1 MERIYIHWVHALQR
15 LQAHRPG
22 AYQSIRSAF
31 AGTQTLTTV
40 LFFLTISATFGQAV
54 RLSDKPDQFMAE
66 VQKLMATGGP
76 AAVRAGTDLQTVW
89 SENRLTS
96 QQQERVMALSRKM
109 NQKRL
114 QSATHFVPFYESLY
128 QATQQQPV
136 SPTTIDGLLTIAEKL
151 FDANDPKVFAR
162 SLETTRRFLERRELY
177 ASTYNKLYALGGTV
191 QFRYIDGGSAVSQV
205 GVPQTAADSIA
216 SVKASAERSRF
227 DGWDTPATSDS
238 TQPRSLG
245 VQYIP
250 QRRPIPSAS
259 GAVITLKDVSLA
271 IIANGDSAVLSNT
284 NGDLMLKDGI
294 LVGKGGKFTWAT
306 AGRPDIF
313 VTLSDYAMTTMSP
326 KLMADDVTLSYENR
340 AGAPVKPVNG
350 VFEYVSKKK
359 IGPVT
364 YPRFMS
370 WQNDVKLPDLGAD
383 VEYRGGLAL
392 SGTQMVGASAS
403 GQPSQLIVKYNGKPA
418 FKASSRRF
426 DFSSRLDTARSGLTQ
441 GGLTQAG
448 LKPDSAQNGGFNTD
462 GFSSANSAKSM
473 ISANSASFVGYV
485 DADSVTHPAVKFRY
499 DKNQRIAWL
508 DREQRTDYARVPY
521 ADSYHKFY
529 ILPEVVR
536 WDLPRRKVDFYQV
549 GAKREVPVRFES
561 FDYFQPQR
569 YADLT
574 LDYGFHPLQIVAN
587 YVATKKQPTFLA
599 DDITDFAKANKVSP
613 VALRGALNRMVLEGY
628 LDRDATTNVMRLS
641 RKGTL
646 YVLAYAQKRD
656 YDNFQVQSTFSSNDS
671 TKNAT
676 INLDDK
682 MLTIRGVNQFTLSD
696 SLKIFGFPSDKTLR
710 IGKGRAFTLN
720 GQLKAGT
727 LRYAGRDLKFDYD
740 KFAVGLNKID
750 SITFSSQKLAAQGQS
765 SEMGGDIKYENPG
778 MVYLSGADN
787 KSGRIAGKKST
798 QRLVMPE
805 GMTVYFNQPIRG
817 DKAYSQKVYFKIPAV
832 DNDSLGKGDIAFVGT
847 FHSDGIFPPFKAELR
862 TMPDNTLGFVHKA
875 PATGYPVYGDKK
887 GAASSNVKFTGDLTM
902 DKSGLHADG
911 VLNHLT
917 ASLNTKGML
926 FMADSLIASGEKGE
940 IKEGLSGKA
949 GASQVYFPQVQLNNY
964 SLKWLPRVDSM
975 IITTQKKN
983 FTFYNATTNLDGDLV
998 LRTSGLFGNGTLRR
1012 KDSEVIS
1019 ESIKFNKEGFLASKA
1034 QFKVL
1039 SDKVVNGTAAV
1050 AKPMLL
1056 GTAIDV
1062 DFNQVK
1068 GLVGLSINKN
1078 ISITD
1083 TLQSSLEFP
1092 SAAYK
1097 TSISKAQW
1105 NINAKTIAMK
1115 AGPTLGDVK
1124 TSTFTATAEEQ
1135 EGLMFNGSGALYDV
1149 EKMTLNVSGVPYV
1162 TSADARIYPDKGL
1175 VSIKRNG
1182 EMMALKNAKLELDT
1196 VSLFHRLKNGN
1207 IQILS
1212 RTKFTGD
1219 ATYQFATAKGD
1230 TASIKMGSFELKE
1243 APAVASSTLTADTK
1257 KPTKGRKNATQSG
1270 TTYFTVARAEVDEDD
1285 NLQLAPKML
1294 YKGTIAM
1301 QAPQPDLAMDGFIK
1315 PALKKRPD
1323 LVGGWIPFKEK
1334 VAERLEIKV
1343 DKNLKNEGGQ
1353 PLVAGIHFRLGNAGL
1368 YPTFLSPKEDPKDDD
1383 LFAATG
1389 IMRYD
1394 EKDKVYRIASKA
1406 SDLTSSVIE
1415 AEPVSVSAAAPVD
1428 SVSATVTIKTDSTA
1442 RLALTDSTAS
1452 PDSAARATIAAAPVV
1467 EDVENAF
1474 TFNDARGLMT
1484 FKGRMNLMKAAPN
1497 EYLLSAGSARINID
1511 STQYRFNTLLAFA
1524 FPVPEPLVKNIGDKI
1539 VKANL
1544 EEKNDEA
1551 ADDDLNRLSDK
1562 LTPLI
1567 GQQAVDAYRL
1577 KAQNQHVS
1585 LNQASPKLNAMLV
1598 LSNVNLR
1605 WSTKY
1610 NTFYSTGQLG
1620 VSNMMA
1626 TDINAQMDG
1635 FVEIRKTDNGDEVS
1649 IYVES
1654 SPEVWTFYDY
1664 KPGSTPSSQGQLAII
1679 TSEQEVNDQITATKN
1694 SSKASLDIVPATI
1707 DEKTLFVDRY
1717 LDQYKTKA
1725 KAAPKPKP
1733 QPGQKIVKEEKKKD
1747 EKKKD
1752 KEAEKEGF

>member
-1 MERIYIHWVHALQR
+1 MSAAL
-15 LQAHRPG
+15 
-22 AYQSIRSAF
+22 
-31 AGTQTLTTV
+31 
-40 LFFLTISATFGQAV
+40 GQAV
-54 RLSDKPDQFMAE
+54 RISDKPEQFMAD

-76 AAVRAGTDLQTVW
+76 GAARAGTDLQTVW
-89 SENRLTS
+89 SENRLS
-96 QQQERVMALSRKM
+96 PQQQERVMVLSRKL

-114 QSATHFVPFYESLY
+114 PPATHFAPFYEALY
-128 QATQQQPV
+128 HTTQQQPA
-136 SPTTIDGLLTIAEKL
+136 SSANIDGLLTIAEKL
-151 FDANDPKVFAR
+151 FEANDPKAFAR
-162 SLETTRRFLERRELY
+162 SLDIARRFTERRELY
-177 ASTYNKLYALGGTV
+177 ASTYNKLYAQGGTF
-191 QFRYIDGGSAVSQV
+191 QFRYVEGASAVSQP
-205 GVPQTAADSIA
+205 GQPQTAADSIA
-216 SVKASAERSRF
+216 SAKASADRSRF
-227 DGWDTPATSDS
+227 DGWDTPAASDS

-245 VQYIP
+245 AQYVP
-250 QRRPIPSAS
+250 QRRPIPSVT

-271 IIANGDSAVLSNT
+271 FVSNGDSAVLLNT
-284 NGDLMLKDGI
+284 NGDLMLKDGV
-294 LVGKGGKFTWAT
+294 LVGQGGKFTWAT
-306 AGRPDIF
+306 AGRPDVF
-313 VTLSDYAMTTMSP
+313 VTLSDYALTTMSP
-326 KLMADDVTLSYENR
+326 RLQADDVTLTYGN
-340 AGAPVKPVNG
+340 GAKPVKG

-359 IGPVT
+359 GGPIT

-370 WQNDVKLPDLGAD
+370 WQNDVKLPDLGPD
-383 VEYRGGLAL
+383 LEYRGGLAL
-392 SGTQMVGASAS
+392 SGTQVVGASAS
-403 GQPSQLIVKYNGKPA
+403 GQPAQLIVKYNGKPA

-426 DFSSRLDTARSGLTQ
+426 DFSNSGSNAVADTTG
-441 GGLTQAG
+441 QASTG
-448 LKPDSAQNGGFNTD
+448 NGFNTETPSKA
-462 GFSSANSAKSM
+462 F
-473 ISANSASFVGYV
+473 ISANSAAFVGYV
-485 DADSVTHPAVKFRY
+485 DADSVTHPSVKFRY

-569 YADLT
+569 YSDLT
-574 LDYGFHPLQIVAN
+574 VDYGFHPLQIVAN
-587 YVATKKQPTFLA
+587 YVSTKKQQTFLEG
-599 DDITDFAKANKVSP
+599 DITDFAKAYKVNP
-613 VALRGALNRMVLEGY
+613 VSLRGALNRMVLEGY
-628 LDRDATTNVMRLS
+628 LDRDPATNLMRLS
-641 RKGTL
+641 RKGAL

-656 YDNFQVQSTFSSNDS
+656 YDNFQVQSIFSSNDS

-682 MLTIRGVNQFTLSD
+682 LLTIRGVNQFTLSD
-696 SLKIFGFPSDKTLR
+696 SLKIVAYPSDKTLR
-710 IGKGRAFTLN
+710 VGKGRAFTLN

-740 KFAVGLNKID
+740 KFAMSLNKID
-750 SITFSSQKLAAQGQS
+750 SITFSSQKLAAQGKDA
-765 SEMGGDIKYENPG
+765 EMGGDIKYENPG
-778 MVYLSGADN
+778 TVYLSGADN
-787 KSGRIAGKKST
+787 KSGRIAGKKNT
-798 QRLVMPE
+798 QRLVMPQ
-805 GMTVYFNQPIRG
+805 GMTVYFNQPVRG
-817 DKAYSQKVYFKIPAV
+817 DRTYTEKVYFKIPAI

-847 FHSDGIFPPFKAELR
+847 FYSDGIFPPFKAELK

-875 PATGYPVYGDKK
+875 PAIGYPVYSTKK
-887 GAASSNVKFTGDLTM
+887 GAAPSNVKFTGDLTM
-902 DKSGLHADG
+902 DKNGLHADG

-917 ASLNTKGML
+917 ANLTTKGML
-926 FMADSLIASGEKGE
+926 FMADSLVASGEKGE
-940 IKEGLSGKA
+940 IREGLSGKV
-949 GASQVYFPQVQLNNY
+949 GAAQVYFPQVQLNNY
-964 SLKWLPRVDSM
+964 NLKWWPKADSM
-975 IITTQKKN
+975 VITTQKKN

-998 LRTSGLFGNGTLRR
+998 LRSSGLFGNGTLHR
-1012 KDSEVIS
+1012 KDAEVVS
-1019 ESIKFNKEGFLASKA
+1019 NSIKFNKEGFLANDA

-1039 SDKVVNGTAAV
+1039 SDKVVNGTASV

-1056 GTAIDV
+1056 GNDIDV

-1068 GLVGLSINKN
+1068 GIVGLAINKTT
-1078 ISITD
+1078 SLTD
-1083 TLQSSLEFP
+1083 TVQSSLEFP
-1092 SAAYK
+1092 AAAYK

-1115 AGPTLGDVK
+1115 GDVK

-1135 EGLMFNGSGALYDV
+1135 EALTFNGSGALYDV
-1149 EKMTLNVSGVPYV
+1149 EKMTLNISGVPYV

-1182 EMMALKNAKLELDT
+1182 EMMALKNAKLVLDT
-1196 VSLFHRLKNGN
+1196 ISLFHRLKNGN

-1212 RTKFTGD
+1212 RTRFTGD

-1243 APAVASSTLTADTK
+1243 APAVASGTLTADTK
-1257 KPTKGRKNATQSG
+1257 KASRGRKNAAQPA

-1294 YKGTIAM
+1294 YKGTVTM

-1383 LFAATG
+1383 LFTATG

-1394 EKDKVYRIASKA
+1394 EKDKVYRIASNA
-1406 SDLTSSVIE
+1406 SDLTSSQSGESPAV
-1415 AEPVSVSAAAPVD
+1415 ASTDSVKTASVAKTDSVKTGTTAAAD
-1428 SVSATVTIKTDSTA
+1428 STISTDSTA
-1442 RLALTDSTAS
+1442 RLATVN
-1452 PDSAARATIAAAPVV
+1452 SAVLATVG
-1467 EDVENAF
+1467 EVENAF

-1484 FKGRMNLMKAAPN
+1484 FKGRMNLMKAVPN

-1524 FPVPEPLVKNIGDKI
+1524 FPMQEPLVKLIGDRI
-1539 VKANL
+1539 IKANQ
-1544 EEKNDEA
+1544 EEHNDEA

-1567 GQQAVDAYRL
+1567 GTPAVDAYRL
-1577 KAQNQHVS
+1577 KAQNQHVP

-1598 LSNVNLR
+1598 LANANLR
-1605 WSTKY
+1605 WSTKF

-1635 FVEIRKTDNGDEVS
+1635 FVEIRKTDNGDEAS
-1649 IYVES
+1649 IYLES
-1654 SPEVWTFYDY
+1654 SPDVWVFYDY
-1664 KPGSTPSSQGQLAII
+1664 KPGSTPTSVGQLAVI
-1679 TSEQEVNDQITATKN
+1679 TSEQEINDRLAATKT
-1694 SSKASLDIVPATI
+1694 SGKAALDVVPATI

-1733 QPGQKIVKEEKKKD
+1733 QPGESTRGQKIVKDEKKKD

>member
-1 MERIYIHWVHALQR
+1 MNRLYKIALIS
-15 LQAHRPG
+15 LLPL
-22 AYQSIRSAF
+22 SA
-31 AGTQTLTTV
+31 V
-40 LFFLTISATFGQAV
+40 FGQAV

-76 AAVRAGTDLQTVW
+76 AAVRAGTDLQTIW
-89 SENRLTS
+89 SENRLS
-96 QQQERVMALSRKM
+96 AQQQERVMALSRKL

-114 QSATHFVPFYESLY
+114 PPATHFVSFYEALY
-128 QATQQQPV
+128 QATQQQPA
-136 SPTTIDGLLTIAEKL
+136 SPVNVDGLLTIAEKL
-151 FDANDPKVFAR
+151 FEANDPKTFAR
-162 SLETTRRFLERRELY
+162 SLETARRFMERRELY
-177 ASTYNKLYALGGTV
+177 ASTYNKLYAQGGTF
-191 QFRYIDGGSAVSQV
+191 QFRYVDGGPTSSQP
-205 GVPQTAADSIA
+205 GLPQTAADSLA
-216 SVKASAERSRF
+216 SVKASIERSRF
-227 DGWDTPATSDS
+227 DGWDTPAPSDS

-245 VQYIP
+245 VQYVPHRRSIP
-250 QRRPIPSAS
+250 TVAGP
-259 GAVITLKDVSLA
+259 VITLKDVALA
-271 IIANGDSAVLSNT
+271 IVANGDSAILSNT
-284 NGDLMLKDGI
+284 NGDLMLKDGV
-294 LVGKGGKFTWAT
+294 LVGQGGKFTWET

-313 VTLSDYAMTTMSP
+313 VTLSEYALTTMTP
-326 KLMADDVTLSYENR
+326 KLMADDVTLTYANGSGR
-340 AGAPVKPVNG
+340 ATQTIKG
-350 VFEYVSKKK
+350 VFEYVSRKKG
-359 IGPVT
+359 GPVT

-370 WQNDVKLPDLGAD
+370 WQNDVKLPDLGPD

-403 GQPSQLIVKYNGKPA
+403 GQPAQITVKYNGKPA
-418 FKASSRRF
+418 FKVLSRRF
-426 DFSSRLDTARSGLTQ
+426 DFTVTEAVPTVDNR
-441 GGLTQAG
+441 
-448 LKPDSAQNGGFNTD
+448 PDSTQVGLAQSGFNTTEPV
-462 GFSSANSAKSM
+462 KSTVSGGGKARPL
-473 ISANSASFVGYV
+473 ITASSASFVGYV
-485 DADSVTHPAVKFRY
+485 DTDSVTHPFVKFRY

-508 DREQRTDYARVPY
+508 DREQRTEYARVPY

-529 ILPEVVR
+529 IQPEVVR
-536 WDLPRRKVDFYQV
+536 WDVPRRKVDFYQI

-561 FDYFQPQR
+561 FDYFHPQR
-569 YADLT
+569 YSDLT
-574 LDYGFHPLQIVAN
+574 VDYGFHPLQIVAN
-587 YVATKKQPTFLA
+587 YVATKKQQTFLD
-599 DDITDFAKANKVSP
+599 DDITDFAKVNKVSP

-628 LDRDATTNVMRLS
+628 IDRDPATNVMRLS
-641 RKGTL
+641 RKGVL

-656 YDNFQVQSTFSSNDS
+656 YDNFQVQSIFPSTDS
-671 TKNAT
+671 VKNAT

-682 MLTIRGVNQFTLSD
+682 MLTIRGVERFTLSD
-696 SLKIFGFPSDKTLR
+696 SLKIFGYPSDKTLR

-740 KFAVGLNKID
+740 KFAMSLNKID
-750 SITFSSQKLAAQGQS
+750 SITFSSQKLAAQGQP

-778 MVYLSGADN
+778 TVYLSNADN

-798 QRLVMPE
+798 QRLVMPQ

-817 DKAYSQKVYFKIPAV
+817 DKTYNQKVYFKIPAV
-832 DNDSLGKGDIAFVGT
+832 DNDSLGKGDIAFEGT
-847 FHSDGIFPPFKAELR
+847 FYSDGIFPVFKATLK

-875 PATGYPVYGDKK
+875 SATGYPVYSDKK
-887 GAASSNVKFTGDLTM
+887 GAAASNVKFAGDLVM

-917 ASLNTKGML
+917 ASLNAKNIVFLT
-926 FMADSLIASGEKGE
+926 DSLIASGDKGE

-949 GASQVYFPQVQLNNY
+949 GASQVYFPHVQLNNY
-964 SLKWLPRVDSM
+964 DLKWWPKADSM
-975 IITTQKKN
+975 AIITQKKN

-998 LRTSGLFGNGTLRR
+998 LRTSGLFGHGTLRR

-1019 ESIKFNKEGFLASKA
+1019 NNIKFNKEGFLANNA

-1039 SDKVVNGTAAV
+1039 SDKVVTGTAVV

-1062 DFNQVK
+1062 DFNQTK
-1068 GLVGLSINKN
+1068 GIVGLSINPN
-1078 ISITD
+1078 LSITD

-1115 AGPTLGDVK
+1115 GDVK

-1135 EGLMFNGSGALYDV
+1135 EGLTFNGSGALYDV
-1149 EKMTLNVSGVPYV
+1149 EKMTLNISGVPYV

-1182 EMMALKNAKLELDT
+1182 EMLALKNAKLELDT

-1212 RTKFTGD
+1212 RTRFTGD
-1219 ATYQFATAKGD
+1219 ATYLFATAKGD

-1243 APAVASSTLTADTK
+1243 APAVASNTLTADTK
-1257 KPTKGRKNATQSG
+1257 KPAKGRKNAAQSSA
-1270 TTYFTVARAEVDEDD
+1270 TYFTVARAEVDEDD

-1294 YKGTIAM
+1294 YKGSIIM

-1383 LFAATG
+1383 LFTATG

-1406 SDLTSSVIE
+1406 SDLASTQTDS
-1415 AEPVSVSAAAPVD
+1415 EPASAPATTLGD
-1428 SVSATVTIKTDSTA
+1428 SVKAATVAKVDSTA
-1442 RLALTDSTAS
+1442 KVGGGAAT
-1452 PDSAARATIAAAPVV
+1452 DSAAHVAAANAAATVV

-1484 FKGRMNLMKAAPN
+1484 FKGKLNLMNSAPN
-1497 EYLLSAGSARINID
+1497 EYVLSAGSARVNID
-1511 STQYRFNTLLAFA
+1511 SAQYRFNTLLAFA
-1524 FPVPEPLVKNIGDKI
+1524 FPVPEPIVKSIGDKI

-1577 KAQNQHVS
+1577 KAQNQHVALS
-1585 LNQASPKLNAMLV
+1585 QASPKLNAMLV
-1598 LSNVNLR
+1598 LANANLR

-1620 VSNMMA
+1620 VSNMTA

-1635 FVEIRKTDNGDEVS
+1635 FVEIRKTDNGDEAS

-1654 SPEVWTFYDY
+1654 SPDVWVFYDY
-1664 KPGSTPSSQGQLAII
+1664 KPGSTPTSQGQLAII
-1679 TSEQEVNDQITATKN
+1679 TSEQDINDQLVAFKPAGKTT
-1694 SSKASLDIVPATI
+1694 LDIVAATI

-1725 KAAPKPKP
+1725 KPAPKPKS
-1733 QPGQKIVKEEKKKD
+1733 QPGQSTAPADRREQKVVKEEKKKE

>member
-1 MERIYIHWVHALQR
+1 MKRIYN
-15 LQAHRPG
+15 
-22 AYQSIRSAF
+22 
-31 AGTQTLTTV
+31 TL
-40 LFFLTISATFGQAV
+40 LLCLLTLPATFGQAV
-54 RLSDKPDQFMAE
+54 RISDKPDQFMAD

-76 AAVRAGTDLQTVW
+76 GAIRAGTNLQTVW
-89 SENRLTS
+89 SENRLS
-96 QQQERVMALSRKM
+96 AQQQERVMSISRKM

-114 QSATHFVPFYESLY
+114 QAATYFAPFYEALY
-128 QATQQQPV
+128 NTTQQQPAA
-136 SPTTIDGLLTIAEKL
+136 PANIDGLLTIAEKL
-151 FDANDPKVFAR
+151 FEANDPKGLAR
-162 SLETTRRFLERRELY
+162 SMEIARRFTERHELY
-177 ASTYNKLYALGGTV
+177 ASNYNKLYAAGGTF
-191 QFRYIDGGSAVSQV
+191 QFRYVEGTQPMSQS
-205 GVPQTAADSIA
+205 GTAQSTADSVA
-216 SVKASAERSRF
+216 SAKASAERSRF
-227 DGWDTPATSDS
+227 DGWDTPAADS
-238 TQPRSLG
+238 TQARPLG
-245 VQYIP
+245 VQYVP
-250 QRRPIPSAS
+250 QRRPLPSVA
-259 GAVITLKDVSLA
+259 GAVITLKDASLA
-271 IIANGDSAVLSNT
+271 IVANGDSAILENT
-284 NGDLMLKDGI
+284 SGDLMLKDGFF
-294 LVGKGGKFTWAT
+294 VGNGGKFTWAT

-313 VTLSDYAMTTMSP
+313 VTLSEYALTTMSP
-326 KLMADDVTLSYENR
+326 RLQADDVILTYTNPT
-340 AGAPVKPVNG
+340 GAAAKPIKG

-359 IGPVT
+359 GGPIT

-370 WQNDVKLPDLGAD
+370 WQNDVKLPDLGPD

-403 GQPSQLIVKYNGKPA
+403 GQPAQLIVKYNGKPA

-426 DFSSRLDTARSGLTQ
+426 DFSNGNIATDSTGLQQT
-441 GGLTQAG
+441 
-448 LKPDSAQNGGFNTD
+448 GGFNS
-462 GFSSANSAKSM
+462 GNSAKSV
-473 ISANSASFVGYV
+473 ISASSAAFVGYV
-485 DADSVTHPAVKFRY
+485 DTDSVTHPSVKFRY
-499 DKNQRIAWL
+499 DKNQHVAWL
-508 DREQRTDYARVPY
+508 DRELRTDYARVPY

-549 GAKREVPVRFES
+549 GAKQEVPVRFES
-561 FDYFQPQR
+561 FDYFHPQR
-569 YADLT
+569 YTDLT
-574 LDYGFHPLQIVAN
+574 VDYGFHPLQIVAN
-587 YVATKKQPTFLA
+587 YVATKKQPTFLD
-599 DDITDFAKANKVSP
+599 DDIIDFAKVNKVSP

-628 LDRDATTNVMRLS
+628 LDRDQNTKMLRLS

-646 YVLAYAQKRD
+646 YVLANVQKRD
-656 YDNFQVQSTFSSNDS
+656 YDNFQVQSIFPSTDS
-671 TKNAT
+671 VKNAT
-676 INLDDK
+676 INLEDK
-682 MLTIRGVNQFTLSD
+682 LLTIRGVERFTLSD
-696 SLKIFGFPSDKTLR
+696 SLKIFAIPSDKTLR
-710 IGKGRAFTLN
+710 VGKGRAFTLN

-740 KFAVGLNKID
+740 KFAMSLNKID
-750 SITFSSQKLAAQGQS
+750 SITFSSQKLAAQGQEA
-765 SEMGGDIKYENPG
+765 EMGGDIKYENPG
-778 MVYLSGADN
+778 TVYLSSSDN

-805 GMTVYFNQPIRG
+805 GMTVYFNQPSRG
-817 DKAYSQKVYFKIPAV
+817 DKIYNQKVYFKIPAV

-847 FHSDGIFPPFKAELR
+847 FHSDGIFPPFKAELK

-875 PATGYPVYGDKK
+875 PATGYPIYGNQK
-887 GAASSNVKFTGDLTM
+887 GASPSNVKFVGDLVM

-917 ASLNTKGML
+917 ASLNAKGML
-926 FMADSLIASGEKGE
+926 FMTDSLVATGEKGE
-940 IKEGLSGKA
+940 IREGLTGKP

-964 SLKWLPRVDSM
+964 ALKWWPKADSM
-975 IITTQKKN
+975 LITTQKKTFN
-983 FTFYNATTNLDGDLV
+983 FYGATTNLDGDLV
-998 LRTSGLFGNGTLRR
+998 LRSSGLFGNGTLRR
-1012 KDSEVIS
+1012 KDAEVIS
-1019 ESIKFNKEGFLASKA
+1019 ASIKFNKEGFMADNA

-1078 ISITD
+1078 TSLTD
-1083 TLQSSLEFP
+1083 TVQSSLEFP

-1115 AGPTLGDVK
+1115 GDVK

-1135 EGLMFNGSGALYDV
+1135 EGLTFNGSGALYDV
-1149 EKMTLNVSGVPYV
+1149 EKMTLNISGVPYV

-1196 VSLFHRLKNGN
+1196 ISLFHRLKNGN
-1207 IQILS
+1207 IQVLS
-1212 RTKFTGD
+1212 RTRFTGD

-1243 APAVASSTLTADTK
+1243 APAPASSVLTADTK
-1257 KPTKGRKNATQSG
+1257 KPGRSRKSASQPAM
-1270 TTYFTVARAEVDEDD
+1270 TYFTVARAEVDEND

-1294 YKGTIAM
+1294 YKGTVTM

-1383 LFAATG
+1383 LFTATG

-1394 EKDKVYRIASKA
+1394 EKDKVYRIASSA
-1406 SDLTSSVIE
+1406 SDLASSQSE
-1415 AEPVSVSAAAPVD
+1415 ETPATPATTATD
-1428 SVSATVTIKTDSTA
+1428 SVKATSVAKIDSTA
-1442 RLALTDSTAS
+1442 GVTSVASTDSVAKV
-1452 PDSAARATIAAAPVV
+1452 DSAARIAAVANAAIV
-1467 EDVENAF
+1467 EEVENAF

-1484 FKGRMNLMKAAPN
+1484 FKGKMNLMRAAPN

-1524 FPVPEPLVKNIGDKI
+1524 FPVPEPIVKSIGDKV
-1539 VKANL
+1539 VKANQ
-1544 EEKNDEA
+1544 EEKNDEP

-1567 GQQAVDAYRL
+1567 GAQAVDAYRL

-1585 LNQASPKLNAMLV
+1585 LSQASPKLNAMLV
-1598 LSNVNLR
+1598 LSNANLR
-1605 WSTKY
+1605 WSTKF

-1620 VSNMMA
+1620 VSNMTG

-1649 IYVES
+1649 IYLES
-1654 SPEVWTFYDY
+1654 SPEMWVFYDY
-1664 KPGSTPSSQGQLAII
+1664 KPGSTPTSTGQLAII
-1679 TSEQEVNDQITATKN
+1679 SSEQDINDQLVAVKN
-1694 SSKASLDIVPATI
+1694 SGKATIDIVPATV

-1725 KAAPKPKP
+1725 KPAPKPKL
-1733 QPGQKIVKEEKKKD
+1733 QPGQKVVKEEKKKE

>member
-1 MERIYIHWVHALQR
+1 MNRIYNLNLI
-15 LQAHRPG
+15 PG
-22 AYQSIRSAF
+22 ASQGQYPYRATLGRPSAPLPTRERSVR
-31 AGTQTLTTV
+31 TQTLGV
-40 LFFLTISATFGQAV
+40 AFFLFFLSLSATFGQAV

-76 AAVRAGTDLQTVW
+76 AAVRAGTDLQTMW
-89 SENRLTS
+89 SENRLSS
-96 QQQERVMALSRKM
+96 QQQERVMALSRKL

-114 QSATHFVPFYESLY
+114 QPATYFVPFYESLY
-128 QATQQQPV
+128 QATQQQPALPANV
-136 SPTTIDGLLTIAEKL
+136 DGLLTIAEKL
-151 FDANDPKVFAR
+151 FEANDPKTFAR
-162 SLETTRRFLERRELY
+162 SLETTRRFLERHELY
-177 ASTYNKLYALGGTV
+177 ASTYNKLYAQGGTF
-191 QFRYIDGGSAVSQV
+191 QFRYVEGGSTVNQP
-205 GVPQTAADSIA
+205 GQPQTAADSIA
-216 SVKASAERSRF
+216 SVKASIERSRF
-227 DGWDTPATSDS
+227 DGWDTPASSDT

-245 VQYIP
+245 AQYVP
-250 QRRPIPSAS
+250 QRRPIPSVT

-271 IIANGDSAVLSNT
+271 MVANGDSAILSNT
-284 NGDLMLKDGI
+284 NGDLMLKDGVF
-294 LVGKGGKFTWAT
+294 VGQGGKFTWET
-306 AGRPDIF
+306 VGRPDIF
-313 VTLSDYAMTTMSP
+313 VTLSDYALTTLSP
-326 KLMADDVTLSYENR
+326 KLAADDVTLSYDKMK
-340 AGAPVKPVNG
+340 PVKG

-359 IGPVT
+359 GGPVT

-383 VEYRGGLAL
+383 IDYRGGLAL

-418 FKASSRRF
+418 FKVGSRRF
-426 DFSSRLDTARSGLTQ
+426 DFSSRLDSAQSGGTQ
-441 GGLTQAG
+441 SG
-448 LKPDSAQNGGFNTD
+448 LKPDSTQNGGFNTA
-462 GFSSANSAKSM
+462 GFSGTTTSKSL

-485 DADSVTHPAVKFRY
+485 DADSVTHPSVLFRY
-499 DKNQRIAWL
+499 DKNQHIAWL

-549 GAKREVPVRFES
+549 GAKQEVPVRFES

-569 YADLT
+569 YSDLT
-574 LDYGFHPLQIVAN
+574 VDYGFHPLQIVAN
-587 YVATKKQPTFLA
+587 YVATKKQSTFLA
-599 DDITDFAKANKVSP
+599 EDIVDFTKPNKVSP
-613 VALRGALNRMVLEGY
+613 VSLRGALNRMVLEGY
-628 LDRDATTNVMRLS
+628 IDRNPATNVMQLS
-641 RKGTL
+641 RKGVL

-682 MLTIRGVNQFTLSD
+682 FLTIRGVDRFTLSD
-696 SLKIFGFPSDKTLR
+696 SLKIVGYPSDKTLR

-727 LRYAGRDLKFDYD
+727 LRYAGHDLKFDYD

-750 SITFSSQKLAAQGQS
+750 SITFSSQKLAAQGKE

-805 GMTVYFNQPIRG
+805 GMTVYFNQPNRG
-817 DKAYSQKVYFKIPAV
+817 DKAYNQKVYFKIPAV

-847 FHSDGIFPPFKAELR
+847 FYSDGIFPPFKATLK
-862 TMPDNTLGFVHKA
+862 TMPDNTLGFDHKA
-875 PATGYPVYGDKK
+875 PATGYPMYSDKK
-887 GAASSNVKFTGDLTM
+887 GGGSSNVKFVGDLTM
-902 DKSGLHADG
+902 DKNGLHADG

-917 ASLNTKGML
+917 ASLNAKGIL
-926 FMADSLIASGEKGE
+926 FMTDSLIAAGDKGE
-940 IKEGLSGKA
+940 IKEGLSGKT
-949 GASQVYFPQVQLNNY
+949 GQIYFPQVQLNNF
-964 SLKWLPRVDSM
+964 SLKWWPKADSM
-975 IITTQKKN
+975 VITTQKKN
-983 FTFYNATTNLDGDLV
+983 FNFYNATTNLDGDLV

-1012 KDSEVIS
+1012 RDSEVIS
-1019 ESIKFNKEGFLASKA
+1019 GSIKFNKEGFLASNA

-1039 SDKVVNGTAAV
+1039 SDKVVSGAASV

-1068 GLVGLSINKN
+1068 GIVGLSINKN

-1083 TLQSSLEFP
+1083 TVQSSLEFP

-1115 AGPTLGDVK
+1115 GDVK

-1135 EGLMFNGSGALYDV
+1135 EGLTFNGSGALYDV
-1149 EKMTLNVSGVPYV
+1149 EKMSLNISGIPYV

-1182 EMMALKNAKLELDT
+1182 EMLALKNAKLELDT
-1196 VSLFHRLKNGN
+1196 ISLFHRLKNGN

-1257 KPTKGRKNATQSG
+1257 KSSRGRKNSAQSA

-1294 YKGTIAM
+1294 YKGSIIM
-1301 QAPQPDLAMDGFIK
+1301 QAPQPDLSMDGFIK

-1368 YPTFLSPKEDPKDDD
+1368 YPTFLSPKEDPKDED
-1383 LFAATG
+1383 LFTATG

-1406 SDLTSSVIE
+1406 SDLTSAQTES
-1415 AEPVSVSAAAPVD
+1415 EPVSATTAATSVD
-1428 SVSATVTIKTDSTA
+1428 SVKINTLAKVDSTAKIGTDSTA
-1442 RLALTDSTAS
+1442 V
-1452 PDSAARATIAAAPVV
+1452 PDSAARVAAVSAAAVV

-1484 FKGRMNLMKAAPN
+1484 FKGKMNLMHATPN
-1497 EYLLSAGSARINID
+1497 EYLLSSGSARINID

-1524 FPVPEPLVKNIGDKI
+1524 FPVPEPLVKIIGDKV

-1562 LTPLI
+1562 LVPLI
-1567 GQQAVDAYRL
+1567 GQQAVDDYRL
-1577 KAQNQHVS
+1577 KAQNQHVA
-1585 LNQASPKLNAMLV
+1585 LNLASPKLNTMLV
-1598 LSNVNLR
+1598 LSNANLR
-1605 WSTKY
+1605 WSTKF

-1620 VSNMMA
+1620 VSNMMG

-1635 FVEIRKTDNGDEVS
+1635 FVEIRKTDNGDEAS
-1649 IYVES
+1649 IYLES
-1654 SPEVWTFYDY
+1654 SPEVWVFYDY
-1664 KPGSTPSSQGQLAII
+1664 KPGSTPSSQGELAII
-1679 TSEQEVNDQITATKN
+1679 TSEQEINDQLLAIKSSGKAT
-1694 SSKASLDIVPATI
+1694 LDVVPATV

>member
-1 MERIYIHWVHALQR
+1 MNRLYNILLISLLIPTYAL
-15 LQAHRPG
+15 
-22 AYQSIRSAF
+22 
-31 AGTQTLTTV
+31 
-40 LFFLTISATFGQAV
+40 GQAV
-54 RLSDKPDQFMAE
+54 RISDKPEQFMAD

-76 AAVRAGTDLQTVW
+76 VAVRAGTDLQTVW
-89 SENRLTS
+89 SENRLSS
-96 QQQERVMALSRKM
+96 QQQERVMALSRKL

-114 QSATHFVPFYESLY
+114 PPATHFAPFYEALY
-128 QATQQQPV
+128 YTTQQQPASSV
-136 SPTTIDGLLTIAEKL
+136 NIDGLLTIAEKL
-151 FDANDPKVFAR
+151 FEANDPKAFAR
-162 SLETTRRFLERRELY
+162 SLEVARRFTERHELY
-177 ASTYNKLYALGGTV
+177 ASTYNKLYAQGGAF
-191 QFRYIDGGSAVSQV
+191 QFRYVEGNPAASQP
-205 GVPQTAADSIA
+205 GLPQTAADSIA
-216 SVKASAERSRF
+216 SAKASADRSRF

-238 TQPRSLG
+238 TQPRLLG
-245 VQYIP
+245 IQYVP
-250 QRRPIPSAS
+250 QRRPIPTVN
-259 GAVITLKDVSLA
+259 GAVISLKDVSLA
-271 IIANGDSAVLSNT
+271 FVANGDSAILSNT
-284 NGDLMLKDGI
+284 TGDLMLKDGI
-294 LVGKGGKFTWAT
+294 WVGQGGKFTWET

-313 VTLSDYAMTTMSP
+313 VTLSDYSLAAMSP
-326 KLMADDVTLSYENR
+326 RLQADDVMLTYGS
-340 AGAPVKPVNG
+340 GAKPVKG

-359 IGPVT
+359 GGPVT

-370 WQNDVKLPDLGAD
+370 WQNDVKLPDLGPD
-383 VEYRGGLAL
+383 LDYRGGLAL

-403 GQPSQLIVKYNGKPA
+403 GQPAQLIVKYNGKPA

-426 DFSSRLDTARSGLTQ
+426 DFSTSGASAVSDTTSLTS
-441 GGLTQAG
+441 AG
-448 LKPDSAQNGGFNTD
+448 NGFNTETPSKA
-462 GFSSANSAKSM
+462 F
-473 ISANSASFVGYV
+473 ISANSAAFVGYV

-508 DREQRTDYARVPY
+508 DREQRTENARVPY

-569 YADLT
+569 YSDLT
-574 LDYGFHPLQIVAN
+574 VDYGFHPLQIVAN
-587 YVATKKQPTFLA
+587 YVSTKKQPAFLEG
-599 DDITDFAKANKVSP
+599 DITDFAKAYKVNPLS
-613 VALRGALNRMVLEGY
+613 LRGALNRMVLEGY
-628 LDRDATTNVMRLS
+628 LDRDPATNLMRLS
-641 RKGTL
+641 RKGAL

-656 YDNFQVQSTFSSNDS
+656 YDNFQVQSFFSSNDS

-682 MLTIRGVNQFTLSD
+682 LLTIRGVNQFTLSD
-696 SLKIFGFPSDKTLR
+696 SLKIFGYPSDKTLR

-740 KFAVGLNKID
+740 KFAMSLNKID
-750 SITFSSQKLAAQGQS
+750 SITFSSQKLAAQGKDA
-765 SEMGGDIKYENPG
+765 EMGGDIKYENSG
-778 MVYLSGADN
+778 TVYLSGSDN
-787 KSGRIAGKKST
+787 KSGRIAGKKTT
-798 QRLVMPE
+798 QRLVMPQ
-805 GMTVYFNQPIRG
+805 GMTVYFNQPVRG
-817 DKAYSQKVYFKIPAV
+817 DRTYTEKVYFKIPAI

-847 FHSDGIFPPFKAELR
+847 FYSDGIFPPFKAELK

-875 PATGYPVYGDKK
+875 PATGYPVYSNKK
-887 GAASSNVKFTGDLTM
+887 GAAPSNVKFTGDLTM
-902 DKSGLHADG
+902 DKTGLHADG

-917 ASLNTKGML
+917 ANLTTKEML
-926 FMADSLIASGEKGE
+926 FMADSLVASGEKGE
-940 IKEGLSGKA
+940 IKEGLSGKV
-949 GASQVYFPQVQLNNY
+949 GAAQVYFPQVQINNY
-964 SLKWLPRVDSM
+964 NLKWWPKADSM
-975 IITTQKKN
+975 VITTQKKH
-983 FTFYNATTNLDGDLV
+983 FSFYNATTNLDGDLV
-998 LRTSGLFGNGTLRR
+998 LRSSGLFGDGTLHR
-1012 KDSEVIS
+1012 KDAEVVS
-1019 ESIKFNKEGFLASKA
+1019 SSIKFNKEGFLANDA

-1039 SDKVVNGTAAV
+1039 SDKVVSGAASV

-1056 GTAIDV
+1056 GNDIDV

-1068 GLVGLSINKN
+1068 GIVGLAIN
-1078 ISITD
+1078 SSSLTD
-1083 TLQSSLEFP
+1083 TVQSSLEFP
-1092 SAAYK
+1092 AAAYK
-1097 TSISKAQW
+1097 TNISKAQW
-1105 NINAKTIAMK
+1105 NINAKTITMK

-1135 EGLMFNGSGALYDV
+1135 EGLTFNGSGALYDV
-1149 EKMTLNVSGVPYV
+1149 EKMTLNISGVPYV

-1182 EMMALKNAKLELDT
+1182 EMMALKNAKLVLDT
-1196 VSLFHRLKNGN
+1196 ISLFHRLKNGN

-1212 RTKFTGD
+1212 RTRFTGD

-1257 KPTKGRKNATQSG
+1257 KASRGRKNAAQSA

-1383 LFAATG
+1383 LFTATG

-1406 SDLTSSVIE
+1406 DDLTSTQSGELPATLID
-1415 AEPVSVSAAAPVD
+1415 SAKTATVAAKTD
-1428 SVSATVTIKTDSTA
+1428 SVKTTAVAASDSTASTDSTA
-1442 RLALTDSTAS
+1442 RLAAVNN
-1452 PDSAARATIAAAPVV
+1452 AAVLATVG
-1467 EDVENAF
+1467 EVENAF
-1474 TFNDARGLMT
+1474 TFNDTRGLMT
-1484 FKGRMNLMKAAPN
+1484 FKGKMNLMKAVPN

-1524 FPVPEPLVKNIGDKI
+1524 FPMQEPLVKSIGDRI
-1539 VKANL
+1539 IKANQ
-1544 EEKNDEA
+1544 EEHNDEA

-1567 GQQAVDAYRL
+1567 GAQAVDAYRL
-1577 KAQNQHVS
+1577 KAQNQHVP
-1585 LNQASPKLNAMLV
+1585 LNQASPRLNAMLV
-1598 LSNVNLR
+1598 LANANLR
-1605 WSTKY
+1605 WSAKF

-1635 FVEIRKTDNGDEVS
+1635 FVEIRKTDNGDEAS
-1649 IYVES
+1649 IYLES
-1654 SPEVWTFYDY
+1654 SPDVWVFYDY
-1664 KPGSTPSSQGQLAII
+1664 KPGSTPTSTGQLAII
-1679 TSEQEVNDQITATKN
+1679 TSEQEINDRLVATKT
-1694 SSKASLDIVPATI
+1694 SGKAALDVIPATV

-1733 QPGQKIVKEEKKKD
+1733 QPGESTAPADRRGQRIVKEEKKKD